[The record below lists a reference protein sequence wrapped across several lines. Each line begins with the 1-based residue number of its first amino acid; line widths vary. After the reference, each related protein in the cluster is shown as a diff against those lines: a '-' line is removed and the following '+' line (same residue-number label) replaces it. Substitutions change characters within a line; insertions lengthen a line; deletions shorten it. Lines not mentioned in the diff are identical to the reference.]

1 MRKWVLKLRLILG
14 KWFILELACQ
24 IGDKNESIDG
34 QMADGAPVESKL
46 E

>member
-1 MRKWVLKLRLILG
+1 MRKWFLKLRLIVG
-14 KWFILELACQ
+14 KWFTLELACR

-34 QMADGAPVESKL
+34 PVADSAPVESKL